1 MFSASA
7 GAFALVQMKEK
18 YWNWTVLSKNHTTL
32 LRMEFFLALCLKRY
46 SSYSFLRVMFSAITN
61 SCSFFPLSSSLECSV
76 RQTHWS
82 GSLEVM
88 RNSTLLSSCPDQII
102 VYFFKGMFTVF
113 FMDHPDEMLQVC
125 GFALVPYIP
134 QLLGCRINVQYFNGF
149 EIYYKYGLC
158 GLFGKITEYVV
169 GKIP

>member
-1 MFSASA
+1 MQCKTDP
-7 GAFALVQMKEK
+7 LVRIFGSYAE
-18 YWNWTVLSKNHTTL
+18 LDAI
-32 LRMEFFLALCLKRY
+32 EF
-46 SSYSFLRVMFSAITN
+46 M
-61 SCSFFPLSSSLECSV
+61 P
-76 RQTHWS
+76 
-82 GSLEVM
+82 G
-88 RNSTLLSSCPDQII
+88 QII

-158 GLFGKITEYVV
+158 GLFGKITEYVL